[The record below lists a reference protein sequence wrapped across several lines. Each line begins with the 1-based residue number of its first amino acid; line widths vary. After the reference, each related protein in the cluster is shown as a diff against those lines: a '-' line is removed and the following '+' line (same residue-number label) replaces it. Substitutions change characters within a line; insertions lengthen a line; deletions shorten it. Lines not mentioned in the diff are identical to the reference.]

1 MGRPRKSEAR
11 DVRELLLV
19 EAERIIAKSG
29 EQALRTK
36 AVASAVGV
44 TEPALFHY
52 FGSREG
58 LIEEAQ
64 ARRFESSQIDLYK
77 AFRDAT
83 MKCTGKQQ
91 FARLVEKSLRAA
103 FAPQRLPLRSARI
116 NIAGSAVFR
125 PNLMSRLSTAQ
136 RDSLVPAIDAME
148 YAQQRGWVPASLD
161 CTTLVYW
168 IMSQTTGR
176 FFVEMAADDQ
186 SVRKWNE
193 MMVRATMTEMG
204 LVASKSSRAPARG
217 PSRTSR
223 PKN

>member
-11 DVRELLLV
+11 DVRELLLA
-19 EAERIIAKSG
+19 EAERLIAKSG

-36 AVASAVGV
+36 TVASAVGV

-83 MKCTGKQQ
+83 MKCTSKQQ
-91 FARLVEKSLRAA
+91 FAGLVEHSLRSA
-103 FAPQRLPLRSARI
+103 FTAQRRPLRSARI

-125 PNLMSRLSTAQ
+125 PHLMTRLAKAQ
-136 RDSLVPAIDAME
+136 RDSLLPAIDAME
-148 YAQQRGWVPASLD
+148 YAQERGWVPASLD

-176 FFVEMAADDQ
+176 FFVEMATDDQ
-186 SVRKWNE
+186 TMRRWND

-204 LVASKSSRAPARG
+204 LTAARPAKTPRPASSKARQ
-217 PSRTSR
+217 

>member
-11 DVRELLLV
+11 DVRELLLT

-64 ARRFESSQIDLYK
+64 ARRFESSQSDLYK

-83 MKCTGKQQ
+83 MKCTSKQQ
-91 FARLVEKSLRAA
+91 FATLVERSLRSA
-103 FAPQRLPLRSARI
+103 FTAQRLPLRSARI

-125 PNLMSRLSTAQ
+125 PNLMTRLAKAQ
-136 RDSLVPAIDAME
+136 HDSLLPAIDALE
-148 YAQQRGWVPASLD
+148 YAQQRGWLPASLD
-161 CTTLVYW
+161 CTTTVYW
-168 IMSQTTGR
+168 IMSQSTGR
-176 FFVEMAADDQ
+176 FFVEIAADDQ
-186 SVRKWNE
+186 SVRKWND

-204 LVASKSSRAPARG
+204 LHAPKPTKAPARV
-217 PSRTSR
+217 PAKTRR
-223 PKN
+223 PRG